1 MLISGAD
8 PGFQVRGRTLKNC
21 AERREAR
28 TFLGYFGGSAPV
40 FDAKKKHKNKIN
52 KQKKQRKHP
61 VSKCLT
67 FHSSH
72 GHLFLLLKYNIVQL
86 QFHLKGYLNVTPLCD
101 VLRSSHTETKKKG
114 GIT

>member
-1 MLISGAD
+1 MKKLDYPLYLI
-8 PGFQVRGRTLKNC
+8 Q
-21 AERREAR
+21 
-28 TFLGYFGGSAPV
+28 
-40 FDAKKKHKNKIN
+40 KKTQKKNKQA
-52 KQKKQRKHP
+52 KKKQRKHP

-67 FHSSH
+67 FQSSH

-86 QFHLKGYLNVTPLCD
+86 QFYLKGYLNVTPLCD